1 MVKFLDLKAFMCNK
15 CGSSELEKISERE
28 WQCLYCRTRYYQ
40 ENSPQKQEKIEYD
53 DGMLDNITPNI
64 KESYPLTH
72 EEYNPWDDSSQHI
85 KGKLALVLFVI
96 FIWIVVIF
104 LFIF

>member
-1 MVKFLDLKAFMCNK
+1 
-15 CGSSELEKISERE
+15 
-28 WQCLYCRTRYYQ
+28 
-40 ENSPQKQEKIEYD
+40 
-53 DGMLDNITPNI
+53 MLDNITPDI
-64 KESYPLTH
+64 KETYPLTH
-72 EEYNPWDDSSQHI
+72 EEYNPWDDSSQHL

>member
-1 MVKFLDLKAFMCNK
+1 MVIFLDLKAFMCNK
-15 CGSSELEKISERE
+15 CGSSELEKISDRE

-40 ENSPQKQEKIEYD
+40 ENSPQKQEKIKYNDSVLENVA
-53 DGMLDNITPNI
+53 LDI
-64 KESYPLTH
+64 KESYLLMH
-72 EEYNPWDDSSQHI
+72 EEYNPWEDSSQHL